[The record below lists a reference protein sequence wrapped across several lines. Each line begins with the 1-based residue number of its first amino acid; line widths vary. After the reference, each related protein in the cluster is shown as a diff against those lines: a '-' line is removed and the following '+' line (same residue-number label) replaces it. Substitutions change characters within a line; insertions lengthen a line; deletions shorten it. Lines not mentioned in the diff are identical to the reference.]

1 MLQDEDKGL
10 KWAKKVQFR
19 ILTSR
24 CIGETPGIQGQKE
37 TSLECQSRLFLSLA
51 HQLPRAQE
59 RARMSA
65 RSQPRH
71 SLHNNALGVSYVTIS
86 RVGSSCLHSPLNR
99 WEDSPGPESVVMRPR
114 ISTLMAPLKDASC
127 AEAEEK

>member
-1 MLQDEDKGL
+1 MYINTTALLEINNAIIG
-10 KWAKKVQFR
+10 
-19 ILTSR
+19 INTS
-24 CIGETPGIQGQKE
+24 
-37 TSLECQSRLFLSLA
+37 
-51 HQLPRAQE
+51 AQE